1 MFMPIGTQIQ
11 DHKYGYLITSPP
23 GTGDSA
29 TAEPPYRNLLANPST
44 ARSIS
49 TGAGGHPATARST
62 GITLETRP
70 QLA

>member
-1 MFMPIGTQIQ
+1 MPIGTQIQ
-11 DHKYGYLITSPP
+11 DHKYGYPTTSPP
-23 GTGDSA
+23 GTSDSA
-29 TAEPPYRNLLANPST
+29 SAELPYLNRLANPST
-44 ARSIS
+44 ALNIS